1 MSFIDSYKRLEK
13 LCNDIYG
20 DIHGVKAYIEDM
32 RNTSMGK
39 WYVRGWDDDLSRL
52 KHYKWIRNQIWHELD
67 CTEDNMCKP
76 GDAQWL
82 DDFRCRILSGTDP
95 LSLYRKAR
103 NPQTERKTQ
112 TERRIQT
119 EYSNNTESWT
129 YLGIGG
135 VLAIAVIAAIVS
147 AFMLY

>member
-32 RNTSMGK
+32 RNTPMGQ
-39 WYVRGWDDDLSRL
+39 WYVRGWNDDLSRL
-52 KHYKWIRNQIWHELD
+52 KHYKWIRNQIWHEVD

-82 DDFRCRILSGTDP
+82 DNFCCRILSGTDP
-95 LSLYRKAR
+95 LSLYRKAI
-103 NPQTERKTQ
+103 NPQRERKTAN
-112 TERRIQT
+112 
-119 EYSNNTESWT
+119 SNNTENWV
-129 YLGIGG
+129 YLVIGM
-135 VLAIAVIAAIVS
+135 VLAIAVIAMIVNV
-147 AFMLY
+147 FMLY

>member
-32 RNTSMGK
+32 RNTPMGQ
-39 WYVRGWDDDLSRL
+39 WYVRGWNDDLSRL
-52 KHYKWIRNQIWHELD
+52 KRYKWIRNQIWHEVD

-82 DDFRCRILSGTDP
+82 DNFRCRILSGTDP
-95 LSLYRKAR
+95 LSLYRKAI
-103 NPQTERKTQ
+103 NPQTERKTK
-112 TERRIQT
+112 TAN
-119 EYSNNTESWT
+119 SNNTENWV
-129 YLGIGG
+129 YLVIGM
-135 VLAIAVIAAIVS
+135 VLAIAVIAMIVNI
-147 AFMLY
+147 FMLY